1 MATVE
6 LTTENFTDVVNA
18 PGTVFLDFWAEWCGP
33 CRQFGPVF
41 EQAAERHADLTFGK
55 VDTEAQVEIAQAFGI
70 SSIPTVM
77 AVRDGVVLY
86 AEPGALPATALEDLI
101 GQVRA
106 LDMDDVRRQVAAQEA
121 PGTSEG

>member
-1 MATVE
+1 
-6 LTTENFTDVVNA
+6 
-18 PGTVFLDFWAEWCGP
+18 
-33 CRQFGPVF
+33 
-41 EQAAERHADLTFGK
+41 
-55 VDTEAQVEIAQAFGI
+55 
-70 SSIPTVM
+70 M